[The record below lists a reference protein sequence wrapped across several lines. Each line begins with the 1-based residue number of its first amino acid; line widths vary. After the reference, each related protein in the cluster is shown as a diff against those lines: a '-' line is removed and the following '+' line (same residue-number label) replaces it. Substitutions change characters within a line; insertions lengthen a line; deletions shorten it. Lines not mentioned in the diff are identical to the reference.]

1 MNRFA
6 RMPRDKSKY
15 GKRHIPGQM
24 NRTEEAYAALL
35 QTRKLAGE
43 IIDWGFER
51 ITFKLADNTRYTP
64 DFVVWLMDETMELV
78 DTKPHKV
85 IDPKSLVKVKVAAE
99 QFCQFRFVFEE
110 KLPKKL
116 GGGWKRTEF

>member
-1 MNRFA
+1 MTPFA
-6 RMPRDKSKY
+6 RMPRDRSKY
-15 GKRHIPGQM
+15 GKRHTPGEM
-24 NRTEEAYAALL
+24 NRTEAAYAELL
-35 QTRKLAGE
+35 QARKMAGE

-51 ITFKLADNTRYTP
+51 ITLKLADNCRYTP
-64 DFVVWLMDETMELV
+64 DFIVWRLDETMEFV

-99 QFCQFRFVFEE
+99 QFAGFRFVFEE

>member
-15 GKRHIPGQM
+15 GKRHKPGEM
-24 NRTEEAYAALL
+24 NATESAYAEQL
-35 QTRKLAGE
+35 QVRKLAGE
-43 IIDWGFER
+43 IIDWCFER
-51 ITFKLADNTRYTP
+51 ITLKLADNTRYTP
-64 DFVVWLMDETMELV
+64 DFVVWLADETMEFV
-78 DTKPHKV
+78 DTKPHRV

-99 QFCQFRFVFEE
+99 QFCWARFVFEE
-110 KLPKKL
+110 RLPKKL